1 MNDYFKELEKIQ
13 KRRIENVYL
22 LQGNDLFMKQEFVRS
37 LFNADSGSEKK
48 VYHGNQ
54 NEDVEFL
61 DNLMSFGLFASKK
74 IMVYYDIDKF
84 TTKYKNKVL
93 KYLEKPEKTTTM
105 VLITE
110 KGNLKFVKDIAK
122 LAKNMKVWTPFPNQY
137 VDFVNRQIQRMGM
150 DATGEA
156 INLLASITNDSLS
169 HTFAE
174 FEKVLINTGTGR
186 KITAED
192 IKKVVGG
199 EKKYSMRDFI
209 DAIGNKN
216 FYKAIEI
223 CEALVQMGTSTPFF
237 IISLYSFFNDMYI
250 CLVEDVNI
258 LFSYNW
264 QKKKQIS
271 SSIGNYRKASFEKIF
286 DHLNVTDL
294 KGKSTGLSTL
304 ELIVPLIYEII
315 KA

>member
-1 MNDYFKELEKIQ
+1 MIDYFKELKKIE
-13 KRRIENVYL
+13 KRRIENLYL
-22 LQGNDLFMKQEFVRS
+22 LQGNDLFMKQEFVRT
-37 LFNADSGSEKK
+37 LFNADPNSEKK

-54 NEDVEFL
+54 NEDIEFL
-61 DNLMSFGLFASKK
+61 DNLMSFGLFATKK
-74 IMVYYDIDKF
+74 IVVYYDIDKF

-93 KYLEKPEKTTTM
+93 KYLEKPEKTTTL
-105 VLITE
+105 VLIAE

-122 LAKNMKVWTPFPNQY
+122 LAKNLKVWTPFPNQY
-137 VDFVNRQIQRMGM
+137 VEFINRQIKRMGM

-156 INLLASITNDSLS
+156 INLLASITNDSLI

-186 KITAED
+186 KITDED
-192 IKKVVGG
+192 VKKVVGG
-199 EKKYSMRDFI
+199 EKKYNMWDFLE
-209 DAIGNKN
+209 AVGNKN

-223 CEALVQMGTSTPFF
+223 CEALVQMGTATPFF
-237 IISLYSFFNDMYI
+237 IISLYSFFNDMYV
-250 CLVEDVNI
+250 CFVEDVNQ

-271 SSIGNYRKASFEKIF
+271 NSIGNYRRANFEKIF
-286 DHLNVTDL
+286 HQLNETDL
-294 KGKSTGLSTL
+294 KGKSTGLSTQ

-315 KA
+315 NA